1 MWSWSFLNLYSQH
14 LETEEKSLFEVLR
27 TDGILRVY
35 LEDVNLSNAVLVSVI
50 PLYLKNDFIIKLIC
64 F

>member
-35 LEDVNLSNAVLVSVI
+35 LEHVNLSNAVLVSVI
-50 PLYLKNDFIIKLIC
+50 PLYLKNDFITN
-64 F
+64 